1 MFLKKQNILETVL
14 IFILF
19 YYSSLFQ
26 LIPIY
31 LFNIKRA
38 TPSLNVLLSAFSG
51 CIMVLILYFIYRN
64 DLKKEWKIFKNNSGE
79 IMNTTFGYWFI
90 GMVIM
95 LVSNTLIIYFTGS
108 KGAQN
113 EQLVQGMITA
123 MPLVMLVN
131 AGFFAP
137 FNEELIFRKTIRKVF
152 DNKWVYVLLSGLI
165 FGALHVIGSDKSIV
179 DWLYIIPYASLGCAF
194 ALSYYETKTIYST
207 IFMHMIHNTVLVG
220 LSIILK
226 FLI

>member
-1 MFLKKQNILETVL
+1 MKKQNVLKTVL

-26 LIPIY
+26 LIPIS

-38 TPSLNVLLSAFSG
+38 TPSINVLLSAFSS
-51 CIMVLILYFIYRN
+51 CVMVIILFLIYRD
-64 DLKKEWKIFKNNSGE
+64 DLKKEWKIFKKDPGE

-90 GMVIM
+90 GLVIM
-95 LVSNTLIIYFTGS
+95 IVSNTLIIYLTGS

-113 EQLVQGMITA
+113 EQLVQSMITA
-123 MPLVMLVN
+123 MPLVMLLN

-137 FNEELIFRKTIRKVF
+137 FNEEIIFRKSLRKVF
-152 DNKWVYVLLSGLI
+152 DNKWVYVLLSGFI
-165 FGALHVIGSDKSIV
+165 FGALHVIGSGKDLV
-179 DWLYIIPYASLGCAF
+179 DWLFIVPYASLGCAF
-194 ALSYYETKTIYST
+194 ALSYYETKTIFST

-220 LSIILK
+220 LSIVLK